1 MKSQKQ
7 QSEKMLLQAQQ
18 PYYIEVLH
26 RNIGGPSFLSVAWEG
41 PGLAQAVIGGQYL
54 APWLTGVARAA
65 PGTAQRGTILHECWL
80 ALGTT
85 FRDLGTGPSVLS
97 SPELTSLKVTDL
109 GEQGVATRHIQP
121 GEPFPAEPDYCWAE
135 VEGQVTAVSELEDA
149 PLLELTQGDRRMT
162 LKLEERPE
170 GGTLSALLGAKV
182 HAEGA
187 CVSALD
193 PHGHRVAEL
202 LRVPDLRHIELR
214 EVPHVPLTPLH
225 ELEKGASF
233 EGQRVRVCGRVV
245 EMSED
250 GFRVEEG
257 GSRFFAYVSTN
268 GTDWD
273 PVGDMSVPLEQTGV
287 VGLAVLS
294 HTNGTL
300 TEAAFS
306 KAEWLGENWQ
316 HTDIDTNT
324 APQGQ
329 VRLGSDGGV
338 VKGGGSDINHDTQQ
352 FHYVWRTNTGDATLV
367 VRVDSLLN
375 THEWAKAGIMF
386 RDRPEV
392 NSRYAALFIT
402 PDHGAQFQWRG
413 TDSGDTSFLLRE
425 AQAPCWLKLVR
436 RSPAL
441 SVALSGGSEHVHP
454 GHWVEVLG
462 VVGGAGDKTRLTNG
476 FCRFAEEN
484 WSQAPIVTPEQIAQA
499 TGANWEQHWVRVSG
513 QVLEA
518 TNGLVVLDDGQVEV
532 RGDASSD
539 GRNWK
544 PVGSAVVQLGGPA
557 YVGLTACAEDARQ
570 EARAVFSE
578 LKGLPRNLQSVDIG
592 NPNRPG
598 TNYWEEDKLRMT
610 AGGVQMF
617 NDSQQFHF
625 AAARMPSTGSVVVKV
640 DSLEGAS
647 EWTKVGLQ
655 FRERLAEASRYVNL
669 ALSRQHGVEL
679 QFRTARTGNTTS
691 TLVDASAPYWLK
703 LTWRPV
709 QLPVHTG
716 LAKNNVEPGQRIEV
730 LGSLHWDETNASLND
745 AVWRPV
751 QTGVANGQDER
762 IGPADASV
770 VTALGELWQM
780 PLEEA
785 ARAHPVRL
793 RGVLTYAEPGLVA
806 LDDGTTGLWL
816 VGGQALEHA
825 QAGDFVQV
833 EGTSRAGA
841 VSPEVEVNNLQVLSA
856 GALPHSPATSLAVL
870 LANSH
875 DSQWVE
881 MRGVA
886 HEVRP
891 KSLVLAVEG
900 GTLEAFLPNELEGA
914 KRAELSGSLL
924 RVRRGRAPEPGQ
936 EQNAIDPGGTLR
948 ALHRADHHRT
958 ATAGP
963 TV

>member
-1 MKSQKQ
+1 MACFRKTLLGITCGLAALGPGAPTGAQTAFPTHLVTAPGAVLTNIAQYQALTSREAAPGVPVRFELLVAAWDKDKHTVLVRDNSGVMEIALSNNLPPLKMGRMVRVEAIATARTMVRYPDLPSSATNIQSLEMGEMSDGQYVSRYRGWVYPPATGDYTFWVSSDDESSLLLSKDESPENARQIGAVTNHNTQRYAWDEEPEQ

-402 PDHGAQFQWRG
+402 PDTVLSFNGAEQTRG
-413 TDSGDTSFLLRE
+413 IRPSCSE
-425 AQAPCWLKLVR
+425 R
-436 RSPAL
+436 R
-441 SVALSGGSEHVHP
+441 
-454 GHWVEVLG
+454 
-462 VVGGAGDKTRLTNG
+462 
-476 FCRFAEEN
+476 
-484 WSQAPIVTPEQIAQA
+484 
-499 TGANWEQHWVRVSG
+499 
-513 QVLEA
+513 
-518 TNGLVVLDDGQVEV
+518 
-532 RGDASSD
+532 
-539 GRNWK
+539 
-544 PVGSAVVQLGGPA
+544 
-557 YVGLTACAEDARQ
+557 
-570 EARAVFSE
+570 
-578 LKGLPRNLQSVDIG
+578 
-592 NPNRPG
+592 
-598 TNYWEEDKLRMT
+598 
-610 AGGVQMF
+610 
-617 NDSQQFHF
+617 
-625 AAARMPSTGSVVVKV
+625 
-640 DSLEGAS
+640 
-647 EWTKVGLQ
+647 
-655 FRERLAEASRYVNL
+655 
-669 ALSRQHGVEL
+669 
-679 QFRTARTGNTTS
+679 
-691 TLVDASAPYWLK
+691 
-703 LTWRPV
+703 
-709 QLPVHTG
+709 
-716 LAKNNVEPGQRIEV
+716 
-730 LGSLHWDETNASLND
+730 
-745 AVWRPV
+745 
-751 QTGVANGQDER
+751 
-762 IGPADASV
+762 
-770 VTALGELWQM
+770 
-780 PLEEA
+780 
-785 ARAHPVRL
+785 RL
-793 RGVLTYAEPGLVA
+793 R
-806 LDDGTTGLWL
+806 
-816 VGGQALEHA
+816 
-825 QAGDFVQV
+825 AG
-833 EGTSRAGA
+833 
-841 VSPEVEVNNLQVLSA
+841 
-856 GALPHSPATSLAVL
+856 
-870 LANSH
+870 
-875 DSQWVE
+875 
-881 MRGVA
+881 
-886 HEVRP
+886 
-891 KSLVLAVEG
+891 
-900 GTLEAFLPNELEGA
+900 
-914 KRAELSGSLL
+914 
-924 RVRRGRAPEPGQ
+924 
-936 EQNAIDPGGTLR
+936 
-948 ALHRADHHRT
+948 
-958 ATAGP
+958 
-963 TV
+963 